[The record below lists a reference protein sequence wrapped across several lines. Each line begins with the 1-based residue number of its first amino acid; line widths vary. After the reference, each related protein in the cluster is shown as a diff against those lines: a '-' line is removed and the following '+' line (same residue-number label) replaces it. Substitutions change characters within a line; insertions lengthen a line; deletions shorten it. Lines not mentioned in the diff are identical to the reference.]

1 MKNLV
6 ITLGL
11 LLAFAGGAAAQKYA
25 YVDSQYI
32 LEKMPEYKEAQK
44 KLDDL
49 SASWQKEAEAKFNE
63 IDKMY
68 KDYQKEQILL
78 PEDMKIKRQD
88 EIAAKEKELKD
99 FQKAKFGVS
108 GELFTK
114 RQELIKPVQE
124 KIYKAIKEMAEQGSY
139 TFVLDKSGNTN
150 ILYADPKNDKTDAV
164 LKKLGVN

>member
-1 MKNLV
+1 MKKIIFLI
-6 ITLGL
+6 ITVFGL
-11 LLAFAGGAAAQKYA
+11 TQFASAQKYG

-49 SASWQKEAEAKFNE
+49 SAQWQKELQAKQDE
-63 IDKMY
+63 IAKMY

-88 EIAAKEKELKD
+88 EIMLKEKEMKEL
-99 FQKAKFGVS
+99 QKSRFGVN

-114 RQELIKPVQE
+114 RQEMIKPIQE
-124 KIYKAIKEMAEQGSY
+124 KIYKAIKEVAESGGY
-139 TFVLDKSGNTN
+139 AFIFDKSNN
-150 ILYADPKNDKTDAV
+150 PSILYADPKNDKTDQV
-164 LKKLGVN
+164 IKKLGLN